1 MGADLTMTNL
11 ASDLEPVGAA
21 ELAAHLAARLC
32 HDVISP
38 ASAIVSGLDLL
49 EDPSAQDMRAEAM
62 ELVSSSA
69 RKLVEMLA
77 FIRVAYGAS
86 ATAELFDARELEGLT
101 RGLFSHVRPDLEWA
115 VTLPQLPKPA
125 ARVLL
130 NLAMIA
136 IGVLPSGGLARLGV
150 QQLGTSIVISL
161 EATGQRVR
169 MRPEVLS
176 GLRGEPKG
184 QSVGGHWV
192 QAYYLQALL
201 KDAGG
206 LMELVEGEGRVAILA
221 RLPSQA

>member
-1 MGADLTMTNL
+1 MTNL
-11 ASDLEPVGAA
+11 ISDLEPVGAA
-21 ELAAHLAARLC
+21 DLAAFLAARLC
-32 HDVISP
+32 HDIISP

-49 EDPSAQDMRAEAM
+49 EDPSAQDMREEAM
-62 ELVSSSA
+62 GLVSSSA
-69 RKLVEMLA
+69 RKLVEMLS

-86 ATAELFDARELEGLT
+86 ATAELFDARELESLT

-115 VTLPQLPKPA
+115 VTLPQLHKPA

-136 IGVLPSGGLARLGV
+136 TGALPSGGLARLGV
-150 QQLGTSIVISL
+150 QKVGNSVVISL

-206 LMELVEGEGRVAILA
+206 HMDLVEDEGRVAIVA
-221 RLPSQA
+221 RLPA